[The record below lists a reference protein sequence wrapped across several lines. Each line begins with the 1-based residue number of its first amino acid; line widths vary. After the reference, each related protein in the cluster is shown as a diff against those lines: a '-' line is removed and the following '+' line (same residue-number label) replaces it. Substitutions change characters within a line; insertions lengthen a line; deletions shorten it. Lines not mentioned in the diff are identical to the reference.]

1 MYKQVVAIL
10 SVMVFSGCAL
20 LAQETGVTEDIDATI
35 THLLDVVAKADC
47 SFIRN
52 GKAYTGALAADHLRT
67 KYKHFKDQI
76 KTPEDFI
83 RLAATKSLLTGETYK
98 VKPKDGQ
105 ETTSAIWMM
114 KLLMQQRLHEKERPK
129 TETTNNTPRAGERS

>member
-1 MYKQVVAIL
+1 MHKQLVTIL

-20 LAQETGVTEDIDATI
+20 LAQETGVTEDTDATI

-52 GKAYTGALAADHLRT
+52 GKAYTGAQAADHLRT

-83 RLAATKSLLTGETYK
+83 RLAATESLLTGEAYK

-105 ETTSAIWMM
+105 ETTSAAWMM
-114 KLLMQQRLHEKERPK
+114 TLLMQHRQHEIERP
-129 TETTNNTPRAGERS
+129 TTGTTNNTPRIGA